1 MPLRSPNLDDRDFE
15 QLVADALHVIDQRCP
30 EWSDR
35 SPGDP
40 GMVLVDVFAHLTE
53 TMLYRLNRLPEKAYI
68 EFLRLIGVKLYAPTA
83 ASTQLRF
90 SLARARE
97 KAVTIPRGT
106 RVSAAGGADA
116 PVFVTLESATID
128 AGATGV
134 EVPGFHATMID
145 AELLGHGTGLAGQSL
160 RLRQPPVVAATDPR
174 LQLVVGVEVD
184 ASELGSDTPALRY
197 EGKAF
202 RIWREV
208 QNFSDPVEDRFVF
221 VADRLSGLIQFAPA
235 IHLGGKEGLTEARAL
250 AEIPPKDAEIRAWY
264 LQGGGDAGN
273 VTAQTLT
280 QLKDAIPGVQV
291 TNPAPASG
299 GRATETLDNAM
310 RRGAQ
315 EIHALHRAV
324 TARDFEM
331 LAERSSGAVA
341 RARAFTRAAIWRHAQ
356 PGAAEL
362 VLVPSVPTQAWSGD
376 RVTLEQ
382 LHAHENVSSL
392 AALQKTLDE
401 RRPLGTQ
408 CLLSWARYKQVVVK
422 ATVVVYR
429 EEDPDAV
436 RTRVLRRLNRTL
448 SPLAAEAGVA
458 AWPFG
463 HALTNWHVY
472 KVLSS
477 EPGVRTVDD
486 LTLQVDHAPDAEVR
500 AVTVD
505 AFQPNTWYAAA
516 GDAIYRSMNNGEGWE
531 QLRRFDDE
539 SPVLLKPYPREAAT
553 PTESGRRPARA
564 GFLAVVT
571 EVPGETQSSRVY
583 FSTDCGD
590 SWEAGPRTDFQ
601 IYDMAWVEQNDTP
614 GLMLATEAGL
624 YYVRVQEAA
633 VPEQLVVEP
642 DDLGLGFYN
651 VAVSSDAMGGVSVA
665 VAARGK
671 KGVYLSHQGGQ
682 SRTFSNIGLR
692 NEEVRVLEVQ
702 HVGLRRYIW
711 AGMAAVGDD
720 PGKGCF
726 RWLLTGAEDNPEGW
740 IGFDKGWDA
749 SSCRFLAFVDNRA
762 YAATQRGGVLSLDL
776 EARDAGWKA
785 SSVNGGLPLRELRRF
800 EPVDGLAASADGRW
814 LMAAGMRGIYR
825 SQDGGGRFESCSSR
839 TFSDR
844 VTLPPTWLF
853 CSGEHE
859 IKVIG
864 EDELQHD

>member
-1 MPLRSPNLDDRDFE
+1 
-15 QLVADALHVIDQRCP
+15 
-30 EWSDR
+30 
-35 SPGDP
+35 
-40 GMVLVDVFAHLTE
+40 
-53 TMLYRLNRLPEKAYI
+53 
-68 EFLRLIGVKLYAPTA
+68 
-83 ASTQLRF
+83 
-90 SLARARE
+90 
-97 KAVTIPRGT
+97 
-106 RVSAAGGADA
+106 
-116 PVFVTLESATID
+116 
-128 AGATGV
+128 
-134 EVPGFHATMID
+134 
-145 AELLGHGTGLAGQSL
+145 
-160 RLRQPPVVAATDPR
+160 
-174 LQLVVGVEVD
+174 
-184 ASELGSDTPALRY
+184 
-197 EGKAF
+197 
-202 RIWREV
+202 
-208 QNFSDPVEDRFVF
+208 
-221 VADRLSGLIQFAPA
+221 
-235 IHLGGKEGLTEARAL
+235 
-250 AEIPPKDAEIRAWY
+250 
-264 LQGGGDAGN
+264 
-273 VTAQTLT
+273 
-280 QLKDAIPGVQV
+280 
-291 TNPAPASG
+291 
-299 GRATETLDNAM
+299 
-310 RRGAQ
+310 
-315 EIHALHRAV
+315 
-324 TARDFEM
+324 
-331 LAERSSGAVA
+331 
-341 RARAFTRAAIWRHAQ
+341 
-356 PGAAEL
+356 
-362 VLVPSVPTQAWSGD
+362 
-376 RVTLEQ
+376 
-382 LHAHENVSSL
+382 
-392 AALQKTLDE
+392 
-401 RRPLGTQ
+401 Q

-448 SPLAAEAGVA
+448 SPLAAETGIA

-477 EPGVRTVDD
+477 EPGVRTVDN

-505 AFQPNTWYAAA
+505 AFQPTTWYAAA

-571 EVPGETQSSRVY
+571 QVSGETQSSRVY

-590 SWEAGPRTDFQ
+590 TWEAGPRTDFQ

-814 LMAAGMRGIYR
+814 LMAAGMKGIYR
-825 SQDGGGRFESCSSR
+825 SEDAGGSFESCSSR